1 MFYEMIR
8 KNDTSYVAILII
20 QAIGITCNFV
30 EVLSENTANIVIVII
45 KYILSILIPVLVI
58 ILTKKKIP
66 LMEIENMMF
75 AKIWLFFG
83 NPKKAKQCLIN
94 LVTKYPENYNGHK
107 LLAKIYEKEGGM
119 RKAIDEYVLAIDSN
133 KKRL

>member
-1 MFYEMIR
+1 MIR

-66 LMEIENMMF
+66 LM
-75 AKIWLFFG
+75 K
-83 NPKKAKQCLIN
+83 
-94 LVTKYPENYNGHK
+94 
-107 LLAKIYEKEGGM
+107 
-119 RKAIDEYVLAIDSN
+119 
-133 KKRL
+133 